1 MQSGF
6 LFFFLLLISF
16 FTNAQNTIGLLQNNY
31 GLAYEGYNLLY
42 PHNQSNVYLL
52 DNCGQIVHQWTGNPD
67 EFPGNVAYILE
78 DGNLLRAKRIGQPLG
93 DPIWA
98 GGGGEIVECK
108 NWDNEVLWTFVM
120 NDSMARLHHDIAAL
134 PNGNVLMI
142 AWELKTEQEAI
153 EAGRNP
159 ELLAQAKLWPD
170 FILEYAP
177 ELDSIIWEW
186 HAWDHLIQD
195 FDNTKDNFGV
205 VEDHP
210 ELIDINWDTHD
221 GHPDWMHA
229 NAIDYNP
236 VLDQIAISVPY
247 FNEIWIIDHSTTNEE
262 ASGHTGGNAGKGGD
276 LLYRWGNPATYRR
289 GNSEEQ
295 QLFFQ
300 HDIQWIKPNAN
311 PGEPLFGRM
320 ALFNNRVGVTTSTA
334 NTFST
339 FTDSNNTIYA
349 MTVEGKYEPLTFD
362 ETILHPEDN
371 IKAYSNAM
379 SSVQILPNGN
389 SLICSSRWGYS
400 YELSSD
406 GDLVW
411 EYICPLRMGLPATQG
426 DNLLINDNI
435 MFSIKRYSPDYTG
448 FANEVLEPLGYIELE
463 PNEGFCGP
471 VPTKEVLFDAD
482 LDIYPNPFS
491 DELYIDSKSNVRE
504 RNLELYHITGS
515 FIRQFKN
522 IESGER
528 IDMRDISSGLYI
540 LLDRGT
546 MRSYL
551 LSKN

>member
-16 FTNAQNTIGLLQNNY
+16 FTNAQNTIGLIQNNY

-52 DNCGQIVHQWTGNPD
+52 DNCGQIVHQWIGNPD

-108 NWDNEVLWTFVM
+108 NWENEVLWTFVM

-276 LLYRWGNPATYRR
+276 LLYRWGNPATYRK

-311 PGEPLFGRM
+311 PGEPLFGKM

-400 YELSSD
+400 YELSSE

-435 MFSIKRYSPDYTG
+435 LFSIKRYPPDYTG
-448 FANEVLEPLGYIELE
+448 FANKVLEPLGYIELE

-471 VPTKEVLFDAD
+471 VLTKEALFDAD

-491 DELYIDSKSNVRE
+491 DELYIDFKSNVRE

-540 LLDRGT
+540 LLDRDT